1 MLKQFL
7 GKKTFKHPLFTL
19 VFICLAVFSLAA
31 CSNNSNASSGSSTGP
46 TATAT
51 STPPPVLFQVTSV
64 DLGVDPNSIAG
75 KVCGS
80 SASFTYTATFHI
92 PAGTTRGTIH
102 VFYTGYNL
110 PSSTSASSNLRPAES
125 TAPFTVIRSWT
136 PLPAH

>member
-31 CSNNSNASSGSSTGP
+31 CSSNASSGSSTGP

-64 DLGVDPNSIAG
+64 DLVVDPNSIAG

-80 SASFTYTATFHI
+80 NLSRTNSF
-92 PAGTTRGTIH
+92 
-102 VFYTGYNL
+102 V
-110 PSSTSASSNLRPAES
+110 S
-125 TAPFTVIRSWT
+125 
-136 PLPAH
+136 